1 MLLLHQTMMS
11 LAVLLLII
19 VNKVHAEPKETPV
32 IVRTTFKACLSRH
45 ARIGTFV
52 ANRYQLLKIP

>member
-1 MLLLHQTMMS
+1 MMS